1 MNDKI
6 LTFKKNERISVVW
19 YLRGFFFMLLLAVL
33 LLTYQPLMQWWG
45 KVGFLDKMSTVV
57 QINDV
62 NYAGAPGQAMPW
74 QKVVSLTQGEQQAQI
89 NFDFK
94 ADQLV
99 GYSDVFQTDNVNQ
112 GIRVEVAHDPT
123 VSQPES
129 HLEQSP
135 AMGNMM
141 AIIIGG
147 AEAPLTALLTNKL
160 SLYEWHHIRI
170 QAWQHHFVQVWLD
183 GLPLPTIT
191 SNQIDYK
198 VSDIKVGGGFDGT
211 RPFYGQLANFSLH
224 NKVIDAK
231 HRNKVKRISVLLAAI
246 SALLAFFCFFKIS
259 PIVFSRRTKIE
270 YLSFWIGLGFFTA
283 VAFHYINAFYGSKV
297 YPENTFL
304 CYGLGQQFKDFY
316 DTLLI
321 DQFLD
326 PYYSSVYRGEYF
338 PFSYVFFYPLTWL
351 DKNLSLTIYYL
362 TFFIGYIYFLKRYC
376 WLKNG
381 KSIDN
386 QGVARVYAGSH
397 IWYNLLHL
405 GILGFLTYPLLFAF
419 ERGNIEIFLF
429 LLLIG
434 FISCYQRGYLRT
446 SYLFLSV
453 ATAFKLYPIV
463 FCVLLWSDRRYKETF
478 IVISLVLLLELLSML
493 LFQHSLKE
501 NWQTFKLIM
510 HGMSN
515 HCTLEKDKCV
525 QYSVSL
531 WGLIKTAYAF
541 FAPEK
546 ILTLKKL
553 HFYFYSTVLFS
564 ALIAGYVIFIEK
576 LFWKKV
582 ALLTFC
588 MLLFPV
594 VSYDYKLLHLYLPL
608 FLFLQCKPARYDLL
622 YATFFVLM
630 FIPKNYA
637 SISEGH
643 IGLESVSGPLLCTL
657 MAIVIISQGVWVF
670 WQSRK
675 EM

>member
-1 MNDKI
+1 MNNKL
-6 LTFKKNERISVVW
+6 LTSRKNRRVSVVW
-19 YLRGFFFMLLLAVL
+19 CLRGFFFMLSLAVL

-45 KVGFLDKMSTVV
+45 KVGFLDKMSTVE
-57 QINDV
+57 QIN
-62 NYAGAPGQAMPW
+62 NISYAGMPGQTDPW
-74 QKVVSLTQGEQQAQI
+74 QKVAPLTQGEQQTQI

-129 HLEQSP
+129 PLEQSP

-191 SNQIDYK
+191 GNQIDYK

-211 RPFYGQLANFSLH
+211 RPFYGQLANFTLH

-231 HRNKVKRISVLLAAI
+231 HRNKVKRISALLSAI
-246 SALLAFFCFFKIS
+246 SALLAFFCFFKMS
-259 PIVFSRRTKIE
+259 SASFSHRTKIE
-270 YLSFWIGLGFFTA
+270 YLSFGIFLGFFVA
-283 VAFHYINAFYGSKV
+283 VVFHYVNAFYYGKI
-297 YPENTFL
+297 YPENTFIY
-304 CYGLGQQFKDFY
+304 YGLGTQFKDFY

-321 DQFLD
+321 DKFLD
-326 PYYSSVYRGEYF
+326 PYYSAVYRGEYF
-338 PFSYVFFYPLTWL
+338 PFSYVFFYPFTWVN
-351 DKNLSLTIYYL
+351 KNVALVIYYL
-362 TFFIGYIYFLKRYC
+362 MFFIGYSYFLKHYC
-376 WLKNG
+376 WLKSKNAVNKTVDSVG
-381 KSIDN
+381 
-386 QGVARVYAGSH
+386 GSH
-397 IWYNLLHL
+397 SRIWYNLLHI
-405 GILGFLTYPLLFAF
+405 GVIGFLTYPLLFSF
-419 ERGNIEIFLF
+419 ERANIELFLF
-429 LLLIG
+429 LLLAE
-434 FISCYQRGYLRT
+434 FVFLYQKGYLKT
-446 SYLFLSV
+446 SCFSLV
-453 ATAFKLYPIV
+453 IATAFKLYPIV
-463 FCVLLWSDRRYKETF
+463 FCVILWADKRYKAVF
-478 IVISLVLLLELLSML
+478 SVLGLVIILELLG
-493 LFQHSLKE
+493 FIFFKHGFKD
-501 NWQTFKLIM
+501 NWTTFKLIM

-637 SISEGH
+637 SISESH
-643 IGLESVSGPLLCTL
+643 IGLESLSGPLLCTL

-670 WQSRK
+670 WQSKRK
-675 EM
+675 V